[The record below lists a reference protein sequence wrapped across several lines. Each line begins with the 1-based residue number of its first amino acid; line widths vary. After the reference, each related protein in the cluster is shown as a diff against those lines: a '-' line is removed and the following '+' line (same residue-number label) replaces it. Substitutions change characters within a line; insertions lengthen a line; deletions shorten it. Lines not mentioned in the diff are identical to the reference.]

1 MAVYRG
7 IEVRAEGP
15 GDRSLEPTG
24 FRASLHMFIRELR
37 QAGHVR
43 RFTITEAP
51 GEGWE
56 VREEA
61 DSELV
66 SRTRYRDWHRVE
78 RAKMLI
84 DERVS
89 ELEDSGWS

>member
-1 MAVYRG
+1 
-7 IEVRAEGP
+7 
-15 GDRSLEPTG
+15 
-24 FRASLHMFIRELR
+24 MFITELR